1 MSTPEPWTRWLSLKI
16 KVLTIF
22 PEMVEPVLKTSILSR
37 AIEQGILQVDV
48 IDIRPYST
56 LKHKNTDDY
65 PFGGGPGMVMLAQPI
80 VDAIEDATKDGF
92 AGKRLYL
99 SPRGRTFDQK
109 MAEELAAGGDLL
121 LLCGHYEGV
130 DQRAI
135 DLAIDEEVSI
145 GDYVLTGGE
154 LGALVIADAVGRLC
168 PGVLSEEVCFPEES
182 HYSGLLEYP
191 QYTRPATWRGRSVP
205 PVLLSGNH
213 AAIAKWRR
221 EQSLLRTLHKRPD
234 LLAAAELTKQDK
246 KYLVSLETH
255 VEKE

>member
-1 MSTPEPWTRWLSLKI
+1 MLMQTMPIYDCFEAVCAMTKTRPHVIYMSPKGHPFCQQKALELREHEH
-16 KVLTIF
+16 IF
-22 PEMVEPVLKTSILSR
+22 I
-37 AIEQGILQVDV
+37 
-48 IDIRPYST
+48 
-56 LKHKNTDDY
+56 
-65 PFGGGPGMVMLAQPI
+65 
-80 VDAIEDATKDGF
+80 
-92 AGKRLYL
+92 
-99 SPRGRTFDQK
+99 
-109 MAEELAAGGDLL
+109 
-121 LLCGHYEGV
+121 LCGHYEGV
-130 DQRAI
+130 DQRVLDEI
-135 DLAIDEEVSI
+135 VDEEISL

-168 PGVLSEEVCFPEES
+168 PGVLSEEVCFTEES